1 MGLATTLYDERLD
14 ALLIE
19 VVDELWQGALV
30 CQDDALGIRTVPV
43 ANGQLRVFA
52 DVSGMSHEDGIL
64 LSTQL
69 VGEHL
74 CLFVADLQCLAVVVD
89 KTIGR
94 LCPLQDDIRTV
105 LGVIGKETM
114 IYGRCLE

>member
-1 MGLATTLYDERLD
+1 MRLAATLDNKRLN
-14 ALLIE
+14 ALLVE
-19 VVDELWQGALV
+19 VVDELGQGALV
-30 CQDDALGIRTVPV
+30 CQDDALGIGTVPV
-43 ANGQLRVFA
+43 ANGQLRMFA
-52 DVSGMSHEDGIL
+52 DVSGMSYEDSIL

-94 LCPLQDDIRTV
+94 LCPL
-105 LGVIGKETM
+105 
-114 IYGRCLE
+114 